1 MRPRDRD
8 GLALPG
14 TDAKRGCHEGKAIQ
28 AAPLGT
34 RCLGLRAG
42 SLRLTTL
49 AALQRCESLP
59 RLKGLRDAR
68 CLDRWQSEKALPH
81 RGIPWSIF
89 RRGDFLS
96 LIHISEPTR
105 LGMISYA
112 VFCLKKKKKKKKT

>member
-89 RRGDFLS
+89 RPVSYTHLRA
-96 LIHISEPTR
+96 HETR
-105 LGMISYA
+105 HDL
-112 VFCLKKKKKKKKT
+112 VCRLLLEKKKAR